1 MKTVW
6 LILLILSLAPTATL
20 HAQPRINQ
28 QHCIKLFP
36 DSYSMR
42 EDCERTEYEE
52 ARTAYHDGCI
62 ARKGQSPVDA
72 AIHKGVLIKVAK
84 PSTVPLAYIG
94 ATYYSLPRRL
104 AARCSTPSGY
114 NIPSAPTIQPWSRFS
129 TATPA
134 RGSAHT
140 TFHLFKR

>member
-6 LILLILSLAPTATL
+6 LVLLLLFLAPTATL

-42 EDCERTEYEE
+42 EYCEHTEFEE
-52 ARTAYHDGCI
+52 ARTASTMGALREK
-62 ARKGQSPVDA
+62 ARVAVDA

-94 ATYYSLPRRL
+94 ATYYSLPPETRRSML
-104 AARCSTPSGY
+104 DAVWLQYPVGPDDPAMVEIFDGNTGARIG
-114 NIPSAPTIQPWSRFS
+114 
-129 TATPA
+129 
-134 RGSAHT
+134 AHYVS
-140 TFHLFKR
+140 FI